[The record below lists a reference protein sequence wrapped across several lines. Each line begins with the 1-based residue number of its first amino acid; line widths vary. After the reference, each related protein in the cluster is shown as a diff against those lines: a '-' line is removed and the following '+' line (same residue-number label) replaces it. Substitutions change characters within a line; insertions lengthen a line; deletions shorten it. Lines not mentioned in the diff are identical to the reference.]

1 MRGRL
6 LRLTWRAVAWDAGIA
21 AAMIVLGL
29 GALHWRFHRFDGAF
43 GEAGAAY
50 GVDPELLR
58 AIAWRESRFNPGAL
72 GKAGEVGLMQ
82 VTPGAASEWAASE
95 NRPNPSRHDLLDPRT
110 NTRAGAWYIGRAIRR
125 WSERPDP
132 LPFALAEYNAG
143 LSNADRWAMN
153 ATDSLE
159 FWNRIGFPTT
169 KRYVEDILK
178 RYRGGVAPAAA
189 RNVAQAE
196 KK

>member
-6 LRLTWRAVAWDAGIA
+6 LRLTGRAVAWDAGIA

-29 GALHWRFHRFDGAF
+29 GALHWRFHRFDGALR
-43 GEAGAAY
+43 EAGAAY
-50 GVDPELLR
+50 DVDPELLR
-58 AIAWRESRFNPGAL
+58 AVVWRESRFNPGAL

-82 VTPGAASEWAASE
+82 VTPGAAAEWAAAE
-95 NRPNPSRHDLLDPRT
+95 DRPRPSSHDLLDPRT
-110 NTRAGAWYIGRAIRR
+110 NTRVGAWYLGRAIRR
-125 WSERPDP
+125 WSARPDP

-153 ATDSLE
+153 AADSLE
-159 FWNRIGFPTT
+159 FWNRVGFPTT
-169 KRYVEDILK
+169 KRYIKDILT

-189 RNVAQAE
+189 PGATRTE
-196 KK
+196 GK